1 MGTRL
6 YAAVTALIQH
16 HQHPC
21 NHLRNVVLKT
31 TSQRLAGSHG
41 VQRGFFVAV
50 AKDSPE
56 VTLVIES
63 DMLTL

>member
-6 YAAVTALIQH
+6 HAAVTALIQH

-41 VQRGFFVAV
+41 VQHGFFVAV